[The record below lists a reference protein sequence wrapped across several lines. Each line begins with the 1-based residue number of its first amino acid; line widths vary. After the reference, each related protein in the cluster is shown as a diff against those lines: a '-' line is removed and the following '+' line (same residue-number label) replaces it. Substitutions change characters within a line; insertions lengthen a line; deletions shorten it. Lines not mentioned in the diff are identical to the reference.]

1 MLSIVGIPGVLS
13 GVIDAVAP
21 KATDVPAEFVA
32 VIVKKYVVPSTKLA
46 MSQVVVG
53 AVAEQVN
60 PPVFEDTRYESIC
73 PEGAVQDMVAVVP
86 ESETVAPVGAERLT
100 LGVSDSEFDAAP
112 ESVFTARMTTE

>member
-21 KATDVPAEFVA
+21 EDTEVPAELVA
-32 VIVKKYVVPSTKLA
+32 VTVKKYVVPSTRLA

-60 PPVFEDTRYESIC
+60 PPVFEDTRYESTC
-73 PEGAVQDMVAVVP
+73 PEGAVHEMVAVVP

-100 LGVSDSEFDAAP
+100 FGFAESELEAEP
-112 ESVFTARMTTE
+112 ESVFTARITTE